1 MAIEAIFQAV
11 LDFNHVQVIEL
22 IKKEVESGAD
32 LNEILNRGLIAPMDE
47 LGQKYEAGVLFVP
60 EMLIG
65 AMTVKAGLNVL
76 KPLLSESNSKAKGTV
91 VIGTVKG
98 DQHDVGKNLVTMMLE
113 GAGFKVVD
121 IGVDKG
127 PGDFVRS
134 VEENEA
140 DIVALS
146 SLLTTS
152 MRSMGKIVAEVKK
165 RVPTSRVMVGG
176 APVSKE
182 FADHIGADGY
192 GHNGTS
198 AVEAARNFMQ
208 Q

>member
-1 MAIEAIFQAV
+1 MAIEAIFEAV
-11 LDFNHVQVIEL
+11 LAFNPAQVAELVQN
-22 IKKEVESGAD
+22 EVNSGSD
-32 LNEILNRGLIAPMDE
+32 LNEILERGLIAPMDV
-47 LGQKYEAGVLFVP
+47 LGQKYESGVLFVP

-65 AMTVKAGLNVL
+65 AMTVKAGLNVI
-76 KPLLSESNSKAKGTV
+76 KPLLANGGNSRGTV

-113 GAGFKVVD
+113 GAGFNVVD

-127 PGDFVRS
+127 PNDFLRS

-152 MRSMGKIVAEVKK
+152 MASMQKIVAEVKK
-165 RVPTSRVMVGG
+165 KAPSTRVMVGG
-176 APVSKE
+176 APISQD
-182 FADHIGADGY
+182 FANRIGADGY
-192 GHNGTS
+192 GQNGTS
-198 AVEAARNFMQ
+198 AVERARSFLAQ
-208 Q
+208 